1 MLWIQSVQ
9 IRYAG
14 ITSSSGS
21 ACVGRMSKA
30 RKNAVKIL
38 KYCEQKTF
46 ILSFMD
52 NEDASLKRRD
62 LFRRLAERFK
72 GNHYNSLNLK
82 FDFISLRQWHW
93 GLGEKCREQ

>member
-1 MLWIQSVQ
+1 
-9 IRYAG
+9 
-14 ITSSSGS
+14 
-21 ACVGRMSKA
+21 MSKA

-38 KYCEQKTF
+38 EYCEQKTF

-82 FDFISLRQWHW
+82 FDFISLRQ
-93 GLGEKCREQ
+93 